1 MTALK
6 FINPTH
12 HKSTEAKAGLPGGKM
27 LITTLQDV
35 WRMAL
40 QAQDNS
46 GISGTG
52 GQAYLLQIIYCSQN
66 TQKKFGYP
74 TGLLFSLSYLAFP
87 PQFFFLFLGDLAPV
101 TRSPHYDSEL

>member
-52 GQAYLLQIIYCSQN
+52 GQACLLQIIYCSQKY
-66 TQKKFGYP
+66 TKEVWVPYWSSF
-74 TGLLFSLSYLAFP
+74 
-87 PQFFFLFLGDLAPV
+87 
-101 TRSPHYDSEL
+101 